1 MLAELV
7 KRRIQIS
14 LFVFIPLFFAL
25 FAFGPAYIAFIIF
38 SKYPAVDP
46 ARFQEVVHYV
56 QVDLVIGVVI
66 AGVAGLLIAYGLL
79 QPIKRLKEGLQ
90 AISSGDLTTQLALE
104 ASREFEHLG
113 QDFNL
118 MVTALN
124 RYLLGM
130 IGGVITVNREGKI
143 LAMNPIAEFILG
155 YRTEEVAG
163 QSIHDLKTAGLATD
177 MLLGLVEE
185 TLAQQK
191 PVATCEL
198 PLMARESRPI
208 NLSVSTSLLRD
219 QQDIVVGVVIQFK
232 DLARLRE
239 VQDQMQRA
247 DRLASLGTLAAGV
260 AHEIRNP
267 LGSIK
272 GLVQL
277 LSEELKDEQKRRYA
291 EIIIQEVNRL
301 NRVIADL
308 LKFAQPSS
316 SELKAAQLNDLVRQA
331 VMLAGFEK
339 MNKEIML
346 GEEYSDQIPEM
357 EVEGERLVQAFLNIL
372 LNAIQAIPESGE
384 VWVKTALVG
393 TVREPPLLTVVEIG
407 NTHSIIPAKDLKKI
421 FDPFYTTKEQGTGLG
436 LTIAHQIIT
445 AHGGKIEVKSG
456 NDKTVFTVELPIK

>member
-1 MLAELV
+1 LLAGLI
-7 KRRIQIS
+7 KRRVQIS
-14 LFVFIPLFFAL
+14 LYVFIPLFFAL
-25 FAFGPAYIAFIIF
+25 FAFGPAYVALIIF
-38 SKYPAVDP
+38 SKYLTVDP
-46 ARFQEVVHYV
+46 RGFHEAIHYV
-56 QVDLVIGVVI
+56 QLDLIVGVAI
-66 AGVAGLLIAYGLL
+66 AGVAGLLIAHGLL

-118 MVTALN
+118 MVTTLN

-155 YRTEEVAG
+155 YRTEEIAG
-163 QSIHDLKTAGLATD
+163 QSVHDLKAAGLATD
-177 MLLGLVEE
+177 MLLGLVEK

-198 PLMARESRPI
+198 PLMVREGRPI
-208 NLSVSTSLLRD
+208 KLSVSTSLLRD

-232 DLARLRE
+232 DLARLRR
-239 VQDQMQRA
+239 VQDQMQQA
-247 DRLASLGTLAAGV
+247 DRLASLGRLAAGV
-260 AHEIRNP
+260 AHEVRNP

-277 LSEELKDEQKRRYA
+277 LSEDLRDAQKRRYA
-291 EIIIQEVNRL
+291 EIIIQEVDRL
-301 NRVIADL
+301 NRVVADL

-316 SELKAAQLNDLVRQA
+316 SELKAAQLNNLVRQA
-331 VMLAGFEK
+331 VMLAGFERMK
-339 MNKEIML
+339 REITL
-346 GEEYSDQIPEM
+346 REEYDDRIPEI
-357 EVEGERLVQAFLNIL
+357 EAEGERLVQAFLNIL

-393 TVREPPLLTVVEIG
+393 AVHEPPLLAILEIG

-421 FDPFYTTKEQGTGLG
+421 FDPFYTSKEQGTGLG

-456 NDKTVFTVELPIK
+456 DDKTVFTIELPIK